1 MEYGEFLHL
10 TTKTPSTMKKL
21 PIVLLATLLLAF
33 TSVSVSSITV
43 TGTATDADSGE
54 SLPGVNV
61 LVKGSS
67 NGTVTDING
76 HFRLDSVSES
86 ATLIFS
92 SVGYQTEEVKV
103 NRQGTVNVALTA
115 EVSSLSEVIVTGY
128 GRSSKRSNRRESRSA
143 AKVAADFAYPE
154 GAPAHNT
161 ENYAT
166 IHENGFRDV
175 KAHALST
182 FSIDVDAAS
191 YSNVRRFINQGQLP
205 PKDAVRTEELVN
217 YFTYDYPS
225 PTGDT
230 PFALY
235 SELSICPWNEDHQ
248 LLHIGLQGKEIA
260 TQALPPSNL
269 VFLIDVSGS
278 MHDPH
283 KLPLLKSAFRLLIN
297 QMRPEDRVAIVVYA
311 GAAGLVLPP
320 TLGSDKPAMLA
331 ALEQLQAGGSTA
343 GGEGIRLAYQVA
355 QENFQPEGNN
365 RIILATDGDFNVGTS
380 SDAAMER
387 LVEEKRAGGV
397 FLTVLGFGMG
407 NYQDAKMELL
417 ADRGNGNY
425 AYIDNLSE
433 ARKVLVSE
441 FGGTMFTI
449 AKDVKLQ
456 VEFNPALVK
465 AYRLIG
471 YENRLLNDEDFN
483 DDRKDAG
490 ELGVGHTVTAMYEL
504 IPAGSPEGVPSTDAL
519 KYQQRE
525 INEQAHVSDELLTL
539 KLRYKEPSGK
549 ASRRIEEVL
558 KGAPVAIGQTSDNFR
573 YAAAVAGFGMLLRDS
588 EYRGNFTFDKV
599 AQMAKQAKGQDVE
612 GYRQEFI
619 GMVES
624 CSLLASN

>member
-1 MEYGEFLHL
+1 MEYGEFRHL

-21 PIVLLATLLLAF
+21 PIILLAIFLLAF

-43 TGTATDADSGE
+43 IGTATDADSGD

-67 NGTVTDING
+67 TGTVTDING
-76 HFRLDSVSES
+76 HFRLDSVSQS
-86 ATLIFS
+86 ATLVFS

-115 EVSSLSEVIVTGY
+115 DVSSLSEVIVIGY

-154 GAPAHNT
+154 GAPAYNT

-205 PKDAVRTEELVN
+205 PQDAVRTEELVN

-235 SELSICPWNEDHQ
+235 SELSTCPWNEDHQ

-269 VFLIDVSGS
+269 VFLINVSGS

-283 KLPLLKSAFRLLIN
+283 KLPLLKSAYRLLIN

-320 TLGSDKPAMLA
+320 TLGSDKPCN
-331 ALEQLQAGGSTA
+331 AGRPGPIASRWVYRRGRGHSAGLPGS
-343 GGEGIRLAYQVA
+343 
-355 QENFQPEGNN
+355 
-365 RIILATDGDFNVGTS
+365 
-380 SDAAMER
+380 
-387 LVEEKRAGGV
+387 
-397 FLTVLGFGMG
+397 
-407 NYQDAKMELL
+407 
-417 ADRGNGNY
+417 
-425 AYIDNLSE
+425 
-433 ARKVLVSE
+433 
-441 FGGTMFTI
+441 
-449 AKDVKLQ
+449 
-456 VEFNPALVK
+456 
-465 AYRLIG
+465 
-471 YENRLLNDEDFN
+471 
-483 DDRKDAG
+483 AG
-490 ELGVGHTVTAMYEL
+490 ELPTGG
-504 IPAGSPEGVPSTDAL
+504 
-519 KYQQRE
+519 QQPD
-525 INEQAHVSDELLTL
+525 HSCH
-539 KLRYKEPSGK
+539 
-549 ASRRIEEVL
+549 RRRL
-558 KGAPVAIGQTSDNFR
+558 
-573 YAAAVAGFGMLLRDS
+573 
-588 EYRGNFTFDKV
+588 
-599 AQMAKQAKGQDVE
+599 
-612 GYRQEFI
+612 
-619 GMVES
+619 
-624 CSLLASN
+624 